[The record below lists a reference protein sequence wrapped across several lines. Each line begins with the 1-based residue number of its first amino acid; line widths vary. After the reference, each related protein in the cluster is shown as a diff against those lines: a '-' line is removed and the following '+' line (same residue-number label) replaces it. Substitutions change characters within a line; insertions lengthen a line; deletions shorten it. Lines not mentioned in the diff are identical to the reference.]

1 VDPST
6 SLLATSLLAT
16 SLLALSGMHILMAM
30 VPGPNT
36 VVVSH
41 FSASISRRAGLT
53 AMAGIVLASL
63 LWVALSLAGIGVL
76 LLEAGWLYRT
86 LRLVGAAYLVYV
98 GIRLLLSARHARP
111 PGSATSRL
119 GRAPFA
125 AGLLTTLSNPKSAV
139 FWTSVFAVAVPPQAP
154 AWFYAAVLGIIAIQ
168 SALWY
173 SAVALLLSTGLA
185 RRHYTRCARWLDG
198 IAGAVMVALGLHLG
212 DTVRHELTG
221 QASA

>member
-1 VDPST
+1 MDLS
-6 SLLATSLLAT
+6 T

-41 FSASISRRAGLT
+41 FSASVSRRAGLA

-76 LLEAGWLYRT
+76 LLEAGWLYRV
-86 LRLVGAAYLVYV
+86 LRLVGAAYLLYV
-98 GIRLLLSARHARP
+98 GIRLLMSASRAPVQGGTR
-111 PGSATSRL
+111 TSLGRL
-119 GRAPFA
+119 GRVPFS

-139 FWTSVFAVAVPPQAP
+139 FWTSVFAVAVPPHAP

-185 RRHYTRCARWLDG
+185 RRYYGRCARWLDG
-198 IAGAVMVALGLHLG
+198 IAGAVMVALGLRLG
-212 DTVRHELTG
+212 DAVRQEFAA
-221 QASA
+221 QASS

>member
-1 VDPST
+1 MDLS
-6 SLLATSLLAT
+6 T
-16 SLLALSGMHILMAM
+16 SLLALSAMHILMAM

-41 FSASISRRAGLT
+41 FSASVSRRAGLA

-76 LLEAGWLYRT
+76 LLEAGWLYRA
-86 LRLVGAAYLVYV
+86 LRLIGAAYLVYIGV
-98 GIRLLLSARHARP
+98 RLLLSARRAAP
-111 PGSATSRL
+111 QGSANPLGRL
-119 GRAPFA
+119 SRAPFT

-154 AWFYAAVLGIIAIQ
+154 AWFYAAVLGIITVQ

-173 SAVALLLSTGLA
+173 SAVALMLSTGLA
-185 RRHYTRCARWLDG
+185 RRHYARCARWLDG
-198 IAGAVMVALGLHLG
+198 IAGAVMVALGLRLG
-212 DTVRHELTG
+212 DTVRRELMG
-221 QASA
+221 QAAA

>member
-1 VDPST
+1 MDLS
-6 SLLATSLLAT
+6 T

-41 FSASISRRAGLT
+41 FSASVSRRAGLA

-76 LLEAGWLYRT
+76 LLEAGWLYRV
-86 LRLVGAAYLVYV
+86 LRLVGAAYLIYV
-98 GIRLLLSARHARP
+98 GVRLLLSASRAPAQGGAR
-111 PGSATSRL
+111 TSL
-119 GRAPFA
+119 GRAPFS

-139 FWTSVFAVAVPPQAP
+139 FWTSVFAVAVPPHAP

-185 RRHYTRCARWLDG
+185 RRYYGHCARWLDG
-198 IAGAVMVALGLHLG
+198 IAGAVMVALGLRLG
-212 DTVRHELTG
+212 DAVRQEFAA
-221 QASA
+221 QASS

>member
-1 VDPST
+1 MDLS
-6 SLLATSLLAT
+6 T
-16 SLLALSGMHILMAM
+16 SLLALSAMHILMAM

-41 FSASISRRAGLT
+41 FSASVSRRAGLA

-86 LRLVGAAYLVYV
+86 LRLIGAAYLVYI
-98 GIRLLLSARHARP
+98 GIRLLLSARRAAP
-111 PGSATSRL
+111 QGGGANPLGRL
-119 GRAPFA
+119 SRAPFT

-154 AWFYAAVLGIIAIQ
+154 AWFYAAVLGIITVQ

-173 SAVALLLSTGLA
+173 SAVALILSTGLA
-185 RRHYTRCARWLDG
+185 RRHYAGCARWLDG
-198 IAGAVMVALGLHLG
+198 IAGAVMLALGLRLG
-212 DTVRHELTG
+212 DTVRRELMG
-221 QASA
+221 QAAT